1 MINQADRSS
10 IKVYFYGSN
19 GPLLLATL
27 GPVALVLLSILFH
40 IPPLAAI
47 IIILLALLA
56 ALIWA
61 LIERFAPNQ
70 TAERQ
75 YDHQLELDIEQLRS
89 RALEK
94 LGLVSEQISMIEP
107 IRVRGPYYD
116 FHLYSQKNK
125 NRSKILSFLFLILK
139 IYFWYI
145 YLPFIGI
152 RAVVTKKRYR
162 PRLIFRYGSDY
173 DTRYSMVEVNIFLF
187 SENQVYVYTCSY
199 DMCFGEIYEEKTA
212 EYFYQDI
219 DCVITGARVEKIL
232 SKKEMVSKTFEYFK
246 LIVTSGTSTSAI
258 ADGASILNTQVRGM
272 RELIRSKKEELML

>member
-1 MINQADRSS
+1 MINQADRNS

-27 GPVALVLLSILFH
+27 GPVAAVLLSILFRF
-40 IPPLAAI
+40 PVQVALLL
-47 IIILLALLA
+47 ILLVLLA

-61 LIERFAPNQ
+61 LIERFAPNPS
-70 TAERQ
+70 AERQ
-75 YDHQLELDIEQLRS
+75 YDQQLGMDIEELRS

-116 FHLYSQKNK
+116 FHIHVEENKNK
-125 NRSKILSFLFLILK
+125 GLLTTFLLLFLK
-139 IYFWYI
+139 IIFWYI
-145 YLPFIGI
+145 YLPYVGI
-152 RAVVTKKRYR
+152 RTVVTKKRFN
-162 PRLIFRYGSDY
+162 PRLIFRYGSDF

-187 SENQVYVYTCSY
+187 SEKQIYVYTCDY

-219 DCVITGARVEKIL
+219 DCVITGSRVEKIL
-232 SKKEMVSKTFEYFK
+232 SKKELINKTFEYFK

-272 RELIRSKKEELML
+272 RELIRSRKEELTL